1 MNDKRQK
8 RAVLISCFLL
18 VSGLMAVDF
27 FNPSLPYMMKDLQAS
42 QGEIK
47 TLIVVYMS
55 VLGIAQF
62 IYGSYSDRKGR
73 KRPILIS
80 FGIACAGL
88 LCSAMAQNITM
99 LYAARMLTAMGTAGC
114 TVISR
119 AIIVDVF
126 NDTHLLKKAF
136 SYFAMSSQISPAL
149 APLLG
154 GVIQEFYG
162 WRYSFICLAIITFLS
177 LIFLFVFMQET
188 YFPQGKRERYLI
200 AYKLLIRDFNFVS
213 YSLCSALVFV
223 FTIGYYS
230 ISPFAFYT
238 LGYSP
243 VENSLFYLSYSAAIL
258 AGSWLMGG
266 ALNAVPSKRLYL
278 YTLLLY
284 SAIFLLFFLLDFDK
298 NPLLILLF
306 SFLVGFTSGICAP
319 LTLVLSMGGVEI
331 NKGAASALQGGI
343 KMLFTGIFMLL
354 FNFTQIKK
362 FSDMLTVFA
371 ILSAS
376 LWAIYGIDCVCKLK
390 NAARTHI
397 K

>member
-1 MNDKRQK
+1 MNRRQK
-8 RAVLISCFLL
+8 KGLFISCFLL

-47 TLIVVYMS
+47 TLIVIYMS

-88 LCSAMAQNITM
+88 LCSAIARDITM
-99 LYAARMLTAMGTAGC
+99 LYAARVLTAMGTAGC

-126 NDTHLLKKAF
+126 NDARLLKKAF

-154 GVIQEFYG
+154 GLIQQSYG
-162 WRYSFICLAIITFLS
+162 WRYSFICLAVITLLSFIFL
-177 LIFLFVFMQET
+177 LIFMEET
-188 YFPQGKRERYLI
+188 YFPQVKGEGYLI
-200 AYKLLIRDFNFVS
+200 AYKLLIRDFKFVS

-230 ISPFAFYT
+230 ISPFAFYA

-266 ALNAVPSKRLYL
+266 ALNDVSSQRLYL
-278 YTLLLY
+278 CTLLLY
-284 SAIFLLFFLLDFDK
+284 STTFFMFFLLDFDK
-298 NPLLILLF
+298 SPFLILLF
-306 SFLVGFTSGICAP
+306 SFMVGFISGICAP
-319 LTLVLSMGGVEI
+319 LTLVLSMGGIEI

-362 FSDMLTVFA
+362 FSDMLIVFA
-371 ILSAS
+371 ILSTS
-376 LWAIYGIDCVCKLK
+376 LWAIYIIDYFRKVR
-390 NAARTHI
+390 NAASIRF